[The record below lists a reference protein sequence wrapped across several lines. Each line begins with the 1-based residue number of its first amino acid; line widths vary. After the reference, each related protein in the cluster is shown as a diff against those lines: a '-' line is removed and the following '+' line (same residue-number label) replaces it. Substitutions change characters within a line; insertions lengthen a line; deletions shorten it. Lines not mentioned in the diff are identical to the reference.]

1 MGDISRFLNFLS
13 VLKFGNNKRGCE
25 KKMDIHLIGI
35 SIFHYAHAHD
45 LSFPLSGEK
54 YISYSK
60 LELNIIIKI
69 ICSSLIVYIDSERS
83 SCLRNYRFLRL
94 E

>member
-1 MGDISRFLNFLS
+1 MLED
-13 VLKFGNNKRGCE
+13 NK
-25 KKMDIHLIGI
+25 LV
-35 SIFHYAHAHD
+35 
-45 LSFPLSGEK
+45 
-54 YISYSK
+54 YSK

>member
-13 VLKFGNNKRGCE
+13 VLKFGNNKRGYE
-25 KKMDIHLIGI
+25 ENGYTFDWNFNF
-35 SIFHYAHAHD
+35 SFVHAHF
-45 LSFPLSGEK
+45 SFPFSGEK

-60 LELNIIIKI
+60 LELNIIIKM